1 VERKPALASKLGRN
15 DRLDEE
21 TEKKWTIKK
30 SDRQEKIDEKER
42 DQAKRQ
48 ETVPEAT
55 LEMGIRKFFGN
66 PRPESIT
73 HFSLK

>member
-1 VERKPALASKLGRN
+1 MERKPALASKLGRN

-42 DQAKRQ
+42 DQGKKQ
-48 ETVPEAT
+48 ETV
-55 LEMGIRKFFGN
+55 R
-66 PRPESIT
+66 
-73 HFSLK
+73 LKQTIV